1 MGSLAGWFSPDTEW
15 ENGTQSAK
23 ITNKVRENNFIAQ
36 GCYTVICLGCVAIIV
51 SKVILLRP
59 IFYVI
64 V

>member
-1 MGSLAGWFSPDTEW
+1 MGSLAGWFSSATEW
-15 ENGTQSAK
+15 DNGTQSAK
-23 ITNKVRENNFIAQ
+23 IKNKVREKNLIAK

-51 SKVILLRP
+51 SKIILLRT